1 MAVPLANDAISYI
14 VYRDIAPGEP
24 FDPTSPLLFFPP
36 KGSDELFDALR
47 IAFPNVKTHSERMRD
62 AIIKYLLEERQD
74 EQLQL
79 PQPSP
84 AMTLNDIP
92 AAWPTLT
99 PETSLS
105 SGSNSM
111 FSSPDLLNF
120 ETPASFTHS
129 PQPQAPPQAPQM
141 TRQASV
147 TTSTDQSPPSLDQM
161 TGVFSLSTSAQPKQR
176 IRRKMTEAEKVE
188 YRKRRIVKACGKCA
202 ARKRKCPH
210 NQAEMETVP
219 ASSKN
224 TARISK
230 STSPKSSIT
239 SSKSTT
245 PPTAQQQPPFDAS
258 MLSVDDLDFG
268 EFGNAFIPSQDFT
281 MFEDP
286 LADLDMNTF
295 AFDNFTRGNDFFTP
309 DVSPLQQTW
318 SFEGQPGDSTIL
330 DGLPSNMHHT
340 QQNILQPGGQQED
353 RQYPRVETFAT
364 DHNLQAWEGHFMQEG
379 PSRRRNGTYVNQSL
393 QQQVVESG
401 IPEQPVPTHA
411 RHVHDAANASMT
423 AAEQNATL
431 SRETQQQVSL
441 PRTVLRLT
449 GTKKALGAL
458 ARPLERS
465 SLASIGKGADA
476 VKSGNAFVHAPP
488 GEDGLQSRVP
498 QNASRP
504 VDSQQPVIDRYLL
517 SDQMDSRPPR
527 LPESLEGISGSRR
540 SRAHA
545 ELNPT
550 STSVS
555 ASQGSLQAQ
564 RSTVLEEGRPSSS
577 TPTTPAGKLLTNVP
591 SSSSGDQGQ
600 TKTQLQRQRRR
611 PEPSLGEGLPEHINP
626 SYELYMARKRI
637 SSSLTSVVG
646 RNMNIHLLR
655 LATEF
660 EVGVSS
666 TGGLSS
672 TLNANGGAYPRR
684 TARESIPALC
694 CGGLSVEAGNDQ
706 DVSASPDL
714 HGLASQATEPE
725 NYAFRPKRDTFR
737 QKDHFGRTGLENATV
752 CGLFVLLAAA
762 ALFASSSAS
771 PFWIAFAFASALS
784 FESADGKQKAVQCT
798 TKNSWWLSSTSTL
811 ASKFLGKASKAK
823 TMHGAKASFLPMGGS
838 WLRV

>member
-1 MAVPLANDAISYI
+1 MAVPMINDDISYI

-84 AMTLNDIP
+84 AMTLNEVP

-111 FSSPDLLNF
+111 FSSPDLLSF

-129 PQPQAPPQAPQM
+129 PQPQAPAQVPQM

-188 YRKRRIVKACGKCA
+188 YRKRRIVKACSKCA

-224 TARISK
+224 AARISK
-230 STSPKSSIT
+230 SSSPKSST
-239 SSKSTT
+239 TSKSTT
-245 PPTAQQQPPFDAS
+245 PPTAQQKPSFDAS

-281 MFEDP
+281 MFEDT
-286 LADLDMNTF
+286 LADLDMNNF
-295 AFDNFTRGNDFFTP
+295 AFDNFTHGNDFFTP

-330 DGLPSNMHHT
+330 DGLPSNAHHT
-340 QQNILQPGGQQED
+340 QQHILQPGGQQD
-353 RQYPRVETFAT
+353 RQYTRAESFAT
-364 DHNLQAWEGHFMQEG
+364 DHATLQPWEGHFTQEG
-379 PSRRRNGTYVNQSL
+379 LSRRRKGAYGNQTL
-393 QQQVVESG
+393 QQQHVESG
-401 IPEQPVPTHA
+401 IPEQPVPTHT

-431 SRETQQQVSL
+431 SRESQQQVSL

-465 SLASIGKGADA
+465 PSTSIDKAADA
-476 VKSGNAFVHAPP
+476 VKSGNVLVHASP
-488 GEDGLQSRVP
+488 GDGLQSRVP

-504 VDSQQPVIDRYLL
+504 TDTQQPVTDRLLL
-517 SDQMDSRPPR
+517 SDQMDRRPPH
-527 LPESLEGISGSRR
+527 LPDSLEGIPGSRR

-545 ELNPT
+545 ELSST

-555 ASQGSLQAQ
+555 ASQGSLQSK
-564 RSTVLEEGRPSSS
+564 RSTALEEGRPSSS
-577 TPTTPAGKLLTNVP
+577 ATSSAGKLLTNVP

-637 SSSLTSVVG
+637 SSGLTSLVG
-646 RNMNIHLLR
+646 RNMNIHLPR
-655 LATEF
+655 LATESG
-660 EVGVSS
+660 VGVSS

-672 TLNANGGAYPRR
+672 TSNVHGRVTG
-684 TARESIPALC
+684 ESVPALRFD
-694 CGGLSVEAGNDQ
+694 GRPVETGNDQ

-714 HGLASQATEPE
+714 HDSGLQATEPE

-762 ALFASSSAS
+762 ALFASSSPSLLAL
-771 PFWIAFAFASALS
+771 AFVSALS
-784 FESADGKQKAVQCT
+784 FEGADGKQKAVQCT
-798 TKNSWWLSSTSTL
+798 TKNSCWLSSTSTL
-811 ASKFLGKASKAK
+811 ASKLLGKVSKAK
-823 TMHGAKASFLPMGGS
+823 TMCGDKASFLPSGGN

>member
-1 MAVPLANDAISYI
+1 MAVPFTNDAISYI

-47 IAFPNVKTHSERMRD
+47 VAFPNVKTHAERMRD
-62 AIIKYLLEERQD
+62 AIIKYLLEERHD

-84 AMTLNDIP
+84 AMTLNDVP

-105 SGSNSM
+105 SGSTSM
-111 FSSPDLLNF
+111 FSSPDMLNF

-129 PQPQAPPQAPQM
+129 PQPQAPAQAPQM

-147 TTSTDQSPPSLDQM
+147 TTSADQSPPSLDQM

-188 YRKRRIVKACGKCA
+188 YRKRRIVKACSKCA

-224 TARISK
+224 TARITK
-230 STSPKSSIT
+230 STSPKSSTT

-245 PPTAQQQPPFDAS
+245 SPTAQQQPSFDAS

-295 AFDNFTRGNDFFTP
+295 AFDNFTHGNDFFTP

-318 SFEGQPGDSTIL
+318 SFEGQTGDSTIL
-330 DGLPSNMHHT
+330 DGLPSNEHHT
-340 QQNILQPGGQQED
+340 QQHNLQFGGQQED

-364 DHNLQAWEGHFMQEG
+364 DHNGLQPWEGHFMQEG
-379 PSRRRNGTYVNQSL
+379 PSRRRNGTYGNQTL

-401 IPEQPVPTHA
+401 IPEQPLPTHT
-411 RHVHDAANASMT
+411 RHVHEAENASMT
-423 AAEQNATL
+423 VADQTAGL
-431 SRETQQQVSL
+431 SSESQQQVSL
-441 PRTVLRLT
+441 SQTVLRLT

-465 SLASIGKGADA
+465 HSTSIDKAADA

-504 VDSQQPVIDRYLL
+504 VDSHQPVIDRHLL
-517 SDQMDSRPPR
+517 SDQMDSRPSR
-527 LPESLEGISGSRR
+527 LPDSLEGIPGSRR
-540 SRAHA
+540 SHAHA
-545 ELNPT
+545 EPNPT

-555 ASQGSLQAQ
+555 ASQGSLQSK
-564 RSTVLEEGRPSSS
+564 RSTALEEGRPSSS
-577 TPTTPAGKLLTNVP
+577 TTTPAGKLLTNVP
-591 SSSSGDQGQ
+591 SSSSGDHGQ
-600 TKTQLQRQRRR
+600 TKTQIQRQRRR

-637 SSSLTSVVG
+637 SSGLTSVVG
-646 RNMNIHLLR
+646 RNMNIHLPR
-655 LATEF
+655 LATESK
-660 EVGVSS
+660 VGVSS

-672 TLNANGGAYPRR
+672 TSNANGGAYPRR
-684 TARESIPALC
+684 IAGEPVPALRSE
-694 CGGLSVEAGNDQ
+694 GLSVEAGNDQ
-706 DVSASPDL
+706 DAAASPDL
-714 HGLASQATEPE
+714 HDSGLQGTEPE

-737 QKDHFGRTGLENATV
+737 QKDHFGRTGLEKAL

-771 PFWIAFAFASALS
+771 SSSWVALAFASALS
-784 FESADGKQKAVQCT
+784 FESADRKQKAVQCT

-811 ASKFLGKASKAK
+811 ASKLLGKASKAGL
-823 TMHGAKASFLPMGGS
+823 TNGQAPPVLAFGGT